1 MTIHR
6 PATRAASVLAVLLG
20 TAPSARSQQTPSF
33 EATRELVRIDVVALD
48 GDGRPVRGL
57 TADDFEIVQ
66 KGRKLPIT
74 TFEAVTVSPAAP
86 STPPAEPGGQAP
98 VASAPA
104 PAEPDRNRAFV
115 VLLDDVNL
123 GPAGAFRVTTDLRRF
138 LAGEL
143 QDGDIVSLVTTSGL
157 RFTARDAAERRTM
170 ADLLGGVKGVRSSDA
185 ELARDGFQ
193 TGLTEYE
200 AMIATRF
207 GQSGP
212 SGAREAASA
221 INPAKAAML
230 YEQAKQRAAAGL
242 TAIAHALVALEG
254 FRGRKSLIVYS
265 EGYIHTPDLPQYDQV
280 VELARRTRVSIY
292 FADAFG
298 EGDGGTP
305 ASARL
310 PGQAGQ
316 RTMRLQE
323 DAAGSAYVAAA
334 TGGRAASTVDQAVLF
349 REAATQA
356 TAYYLLG
363 FDPPDGKAGERKI
376 EVRSKR
382 GLKLRA
388 PDRYFV
394 AATPPPSDAPSA
406 LRGAMA
412 SMFDADDVPFTV
424 ATGWRE
430 GVSSTTF
437 TVALARAAA
446 DPERRL
452 DLRIEARPL
461 GPGEPVRDA
470 SELTVPRGS
479 GPARLTRDLPLR
491 PGRWQARVAV
501 RDRDSG
507 RVGSVLHTFEVKDT
521 AATAP

>member
-1 MTIHR
+1 MTIHT
-6 PATRAASVLAVLLG
+6 PAPRAASVLAALLAA
-20 TAPSARSQQTPSF
+20 APHAWPQQTPSF
-33 EATRELVRIDVVALD
+33 EAVRELVRIDVVALD
-48 GDGRPVRGL
+48 GKGRPVLGL

-74 TFEAVTVSPAAP
+74 TFEAVVVSPSAP
-86 STPPAEPGGQAP
+86 SAPPAEPGGQAP
-98 VASAPA
+98 GVTAPA

-115 VLLDDVNL
+115 VLVDDVNL
-123 GPAGAFRVTTDLRRF
+123 GPASAFRVTTDLERF

-143 QDGDIVSLVTTSGL
+143 LDGDIVSLVTTSGL

-170 ADLLGGVKGVRSSDA
+170 AEVLGGVKGVRSSNA
-185 ELARDGFQ
+185 ELARDVFGS
-193 TGLTEYE
+193 GLTEYE

-207 GQSGP
+207 GQGRP
-212 SGAREAASA
+212 SGASEAESA
-221 INPAKAAML
+221 INHAQAAIL
-230 YEQAKQRAAAGL
+230 YERAKRRAGIGL

-265 EGYIHTPDLPQYDQV
+265 EGYIHTPDLRQYDQV
-280 VELARRTRVSIY
+280 VELARRTRVSIF

-298 EGDGGTP
+298 DGDGGTP

-310 PGQAGQ
+310 PGQAE
-316 RTMRLQE
+316 RTMRMQE
-323 DAAGSAYVAAA
+323 DAAGSAYVATA
-334 TGGRAASTVDQAVLF
+334 TGGRAANTVNQAVLF

-356 TAYYLLG
+356 TSYYLLG
-363 FDPPDGKAGERKI
+363 FDPPDGKPGERKI

-382 GLKLRA
+382 GLTLRA
-388 PDRYFV
+388 PDRYFI
-394 AATPPPSDAPSA
+394 ASAPPPAEPADA

-412 SMFDADDVPFTV
+412 SIFDADDVPFTV
-424 ATGWRE
+424 ATGWRD
-430 GVSSTTF
+430 GISSTTL
-437 TVALARAAA
+437 TVSLARAAD
-446 DPERRL
+446 DPPRKL

-470 SELTVPRGS
+470 SELTVPRGAV
-479 GPARLTRDLPLR
+479 PARLTRDLPLR

-507 RVGSVLHTFEVKDT
+507 RVGSLLHTFDVKDS